1 MGKSFIHKVSYML
14 LSTADATSIAQI
26 ETELTSGAP
35 LTSPIMPDI
44 ANERRAVVQ
53 GTLDAVGMQSV
64 ELPLV
69 IKNDDGREMMI
80 PCKANLYVNLS
91 DPNTKG
97 IHMSRLY
104 RIAMEGFAAEPLT
117 FASLSKMLSLYL
129 ESHDDISNEAKIE
142 VQFELMTQRPSLKSG
157 LKGWRSY
164 PVHLNAETKGGKVHC
179 DAEVQVMYSSTCP
192 CSASLARQLI
202 QNRFLES
209 FTSETSIDKDVM
221 LQWLGREDS
230 ICATP
235 HSQRSIAHV
244 KVKTAK
250 LDFSPLDLIDQAE
263 EVLSTPVQAMVK
275 REDEQEFARLNG
287 QNLMFCED
295 AARRLKA
302 TLTKLAYEDFRCEV
316 QHFESLHPHD
326 AVAIVVKGVEDGF
339 RI

>member
-1 MGKSFIHKVSYML
+1 ML
-14 LSTADATSIAQI
+14 LSTDDATSIEQ
-26 ETELTSGAP
+26 TQTTSSVSSKPAN
-35 LTSPIMPDI
+35 MPDI
-44 ANERRAVVQ
+44 ANERRAQVK
-53 GTLDAVGMQSV
+53 GTLDAVGMQAV
-64 ELPLV
+64 ELPL
-69 IKNDDGREMMI
+69 IMKGEDGREMMI
-80 PCKANLYVNLS
+80 PAKANLYVNLA

-104 RIAMEGFAAEPLT
+104 RIAMDGFAAKPLT
-117 FASLSKMLSLYL
+117 FLSLSEMLSSYL
-129 ESHDDISNEAKIE
+129 ESHEDISTEAKIE
-142 VQFELMTQRPSLKSG
+142 VHFELMTQRPSLKSG

-164 PVHLNAETKGGKVHC
+164 PVKLNAETKNGKVHC

-202 QNRFLES
+202 QNRFSES
-209 FTSETSIDKDVM
+209 FANETSIDKEVM
-221 LQWLGREDS
+221 LEWLGREDS

-244 KVKTAK
+244 RVKLADS
-250 LDFSPLDLIDQAE
+250 DFSAIDLIDQAE
-263 EVLSTPVQAMVK
+263 GALSTPVQSMVK

-302 TLTKLAYEDFRCEV
+302 ALNQLAYEDFRCEV

-326 AVAIVVKGVEDGF
+326 AVAIVVKGVAGGF
-339 RI
+339 QV